1 MLKGIH
7 LTLLVGP
14 GIPIPAPKP
23 LMDALESVEVTSSAD
38 TPSGFQL
45 SFVVDNRSPLH
56 TLLLVAGGQVPWLRV
71 ILVATMN
78 SLPTVLMDGLITRQE
93 ITGGNEPGHSR
104 LTITGEDL
112 TVAMDKQDMS
122 GLPYPAMPP
131 AARVALIVARY
142 GLYGM
147 LPIIIPSLFEDL
159 PIPVDRIPTHKGT
172 DLHYIRKLAR
182 KAHHVFYIEP
192 GPLPGM
198 NIAYWGPE
206 IRIGPVQPAL
216 NMGMDVHSNVD
227 AISFSVNQSD
237 AELPIVFIQNPISKF
252 PIPLPI
258 PDISLANPP
267 LGLIPPLPK
276 AVKLMKGAAKLS
288 PIAALGEGLAAAART
303 SADAVTGDGSLDVLR
318 YGHVLKARQLVGVRG
333 AGLAFD
339 GLYYVKKVHSS
350 LKAGEFKQNFSLARN
365 GLVSTLPLVPA

>member
-1 MLKGIH
+1 
-7 LTLLVGP
+7 
-14 GIPIPAPKP
+14 
-23 LMDALESVEVTSSAD
+23 
-38 TPSGFQL
+38 
-45 SFVVDNRSPLH
+45 
-56 TLLLVAGGQVPWLRV
+56 
-71 ILVATMN
+71 
-78 SLPTVLMDGLITRQE
+78 
-93 ITGGNEPGHSR
+93 
-104 LTITGEDL
+104 
-112 TVAMDKQDMS
+112 
-122 GLPYPAMPP
+122 
-131 AARVALIVARY
+131 
-142 GLYGM
+142 
-147 LPIIIPSLFEDL
+147 
-159 PIPVDRIPTHKGT
+159 
-172 DLHYIRKLAR
+172 
-182 KAHHVFYIEP
+182 
-192 GPLPGM
+192 
-198 NIAYWGPE
+198 
-206 IRIGPVQPAL
+206 
-216 NMGMDVHSNVD
+216 MGMDVHSNVD

-237 AELPIVFIQNPISKF
+237 AELPIVFIQNPITKF

>member
-1 MLKGIH
+1 
-7 LTLLVGP
+7 
-14 GIPIPAPKP
+14 
-23 LMDALESVEVTSSAD
+23 MDALESVEVTSSAD

-45 SFVVDNRSPLH
+45 SFVIDNRSPLH

-93 ITGGNEPGHSR
+93 ITGANEPGQSR

-147 LPIIIPSLFEDL
+147 LPLIIPSLFEDI
-159 PIPVDRIPTHKGT
+159 PIPVERIPTHEGT
-172 DLHYIRKLAR
+172 DLAYIRQLA
-182 KAHHVFYIEP
+182 KEAGHVFYVEP
-192 GPLPGM
+192 GPLPGA

-206 IRIGPVQPAL
+206 IRLGMVQPAL
-216 NMGMDVHSNVD
+216 NLGMDVHSNVD
-227 AISFSVNQSD
+227 AISFAVNQSG
-237 AELPIVFIQNPISKF
+237 AELPIVFIQNPITKF
-252 PIPLPI
+252 PIPLPV
-258 PDISLANPP
+258 PNVSLANPP

-276 AVKLMKGAAKLS
+276 SIKLMKETAKLS
-288 PIAALGEGLAAAART
+288 PIAALGKGLAAAAGS
-303 SADAVTGDGSLDVLR
+303 SADAVTGDGSLNVLR

-333 AGLAFD
+333 AGLSFD
-339 GLYYVKKVHSS
+339 GLYYVKKVSS
-350 LKAGEFKQNFSLARN
+350 KLKAGEFKQSFSLARN
-365 GLVSTLPLVPA
+365 GLISTLPLVPA